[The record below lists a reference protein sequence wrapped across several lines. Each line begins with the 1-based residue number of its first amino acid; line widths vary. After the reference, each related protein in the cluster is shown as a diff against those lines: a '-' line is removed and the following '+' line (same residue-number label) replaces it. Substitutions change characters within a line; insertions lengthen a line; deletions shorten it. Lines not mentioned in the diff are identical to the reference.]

1 MCLLR
6 RINLDGSNSIK
17 YPEFVVFVRDPNH
30 RIISTKFI
38 SGIRKAGLTPSDVCR
53 AILNAANHHH
63 HLSSGAEKSNNWSSQ
78 SKRRSTKDH
87 ENLGSN
93 SNSRSCSPSSR
104 TAVAAAMAA
113 RDRAEYYCKST
124 TGGVIIELPLFLS
137 YLFPNSL
144 SFSRLVLLLS
154 NFIYS
159 TVHITAEGG
168 KMENHAIIRIR
179 DFENQMHRIGLNMR
193 KDELRRLCY
202 RFDENE
208 DGLLTVD
215 RITEF
220 VELETLSQRS
230 AATLDNTDEVNTII
244 AKIARIVPQ
253 RGGLY
258 RSLSLS
264 LERGD
269 EYRDGK
275 LSCCY

>member
-6 RINLDGSNSIK
+6 IINLDGSNSIK

-30 RIISTKFI
+30 RNVSTKFI
-38 SGIRKAGLTPSDVCR
+38 SGIRKAGLTPSDICR
-53 AILNAANHHH
+53 TILNAANHHH
-63 HLSSGAEKSNNWSSQ
+63 HLSGGAEKGNNWSSQ

-87 ENLGSN
+87 ESLGSN

-104 TAVAAAMAA
+104 TAAAAAAAA

-124 TGGVIIELPLFLS
+124 TGGVIIELLLFLS
-137 YLFPNSL
+137 HFFPNSMG
-144 SFSRLVLLLS
+144 FSRLVSLS

-159 TVHITAEGG
+159 TVHITVEGE
-168 KMENHAIIRIR
+168 KMGNRAIIRIR
-179 DFENQMHRIGLNMR
+179 DFENQLHRIGLNMG

-215 RITEF
+215 RIIEF

-230 AATLDNTDEVNTII
+230 AAPLDNIDEVNTII
-244 AKIARIVPQ
+244 ARIARIIPQ

-258 RSLSLS
+258 RNLSLS
-264 LERGD
+264 LERCD
-269 EYRDGK
+269 EYQDGK